1 MGAAGL
7 REVCEKSM
15 DGARYLVAA
24 LEKTGRMK
32 LKYPSAPYLN
42 EFVMTCDFD
51 VDDFVARCVA
61 GGILPGVKIADGE
74 ILIAVTE
81 MNHRSEM
88 DALAGIVENM

>member
-1 MGAAGL
+1 
-7 REVCEKSM
+7 
-15 DGARYLVAA
+15 
-24 LEKTGRMK
+24 
-32 LKYPSAPYLN
+32 
-42 EFVMTCDFD
+42 MTCDFD